1 MQQLTTA
8 DYRHLLAVRTGL
20 RRFLHW
26 SAQQAQVAGL
36 TAAQHQLLLAV
47 RGHPGP
53 AAPTVGDVAEHLL
66 LRHHSAVQLVDRAEE
81 AGLITRARDATDHRR
96 VHVLLTS
103 EGTRL
108 LESLAAEHLEELARV
123 GLRLDGISA
132 GMEPQADR

>member
-1 MQQLTTA
+1 MKELTTA

-36 TAAQHQLLLAV
+36 TAAQHQLLLAI

-53 AAPTVGDVAEHLL
+53 DDPTVGDVAEHLL
-66 LRHHSAVQLVDRAEE
+66 LRHHSAVQLVDRAVE
-81 AGLITRARDATDHRR
+81 AGLIARARDATDHRR
-96 VHVLLTS
+96 VHVTLTD

-108 LESLAAEHLEELARV
+108 LESLAGEHLEELARV
-123 GLRLDGISA
+123 GLRLDHISA
-132 GMEPQADR
+132 GMEPGRGR